1 MVNGK
6 CWMLINNSSIRSDA
20 DKICKTYNGA
30 TLVSIRNTDENQAL
44 TDFIKNEN
52 INTLW
57 TGLYCFG
64 ETNITACI
72 WDIQAGSAANYSS
85 FKVGY
90 PDADYGRCVFYIGN
104 GTDIG
109 QWENEECG
117 ETMPFVCEL
126 PPTVHAIGGFASS
139 KDYMIWMDGSPTD
152 YNNIQFSYAGSCV
165 IMAAGTTDTGYWYT
179 RPYLSTSPSAFEKT
193 TEMSSK
199 SETTTEIED
208 STTTTSVTP
217 PDLSTT
223 VDPRNQT
230 CTNHFTLINGKC
242 WRMFNLTHSR
252 TSADGICF
260 LHNGA
265 TLVSIKR
272 ANENRALVDFVKN
285 EHLDTVWTGLLC
297 NNGTNITS
305 CIWDIQA
312 GTAARYSNFEAGY
325 PDVTYGG
332 CVYFTASGKAIGQW
346 GSAQC
351 SQSMAFVCELPP
363 TVFDETCIFN
373 YNENCYTRF
382 DNYWSFSGA
391 QRECESRCSNLVS
404 IHSANEMRFI
414 QTIYSDVQSAFIRIG
429 GIAMSQ
435 DFLIWTDGSPGD
447 FENIQY
453 FQPGSCIIMATGTSK
468 SGYWYTHPCDQGYVY
483 LCEQPAGVHC

>member
-1 MVNGK
+1 MVVK
-6 CWMLINNSSIRSDA
+6 FDDA
-20 DKICKTYNGA
+20 TTLEENDNGA
-30 TLVSIRNTDENQAL
+30 LQTHFENSVAFVMDHWKPLLIGGISVFVLLVSVFLITFFATSLLLRVHPKRRRKRVQNLKLRQKLVYFLFLNSVNFSFIHSEN
-44 TDFIKNEN
+44 
-52 INTLW
+52 
-57 TGLYCFG
+57 
-64 ETNITACI
+64 
-72 WDIQAGSAANYSS
+72 
-85 FKVGY
+85 
-90 PDADYGRCVFYIGN
+90 
-104 GTDIG
+104 
-109 QWENEECG
+109 
-117 ETMPFVCEL
+117 
-126 PPTVHAIGGFASS
+126 
-139 KDYMIWMDGSPTD
+139 
-152 YNNIQFSYAGSCV
+152 
-165 IMAAGTTDTGYWYT
+165 
-179 RPYLSTSPSAFEKT
+179 
-193 TEMSSK
+193 
-199 SETTTEIED
+199 
-208 STTTTSVTP
+208 STTITSVTP
-217 PDLSTT
+217 PDSYTT
-223 VDPRNQT
+223 VDPRNQS

-265 TLVSIKR
+265 TLVSIKS

-351 SQSMAFVCELPP
+351 SQSMAFVCELPA
-363 TVFDETCIFN
+363 TVLGEKIDLDSFLVLFPDETCIFN
-373 YNENCYTRF
+373 YNGNCYTRF
-382 DNYWSFSGA
+382 DNYWNFSGA

-447 FENIQY
+447 FDNIQY

-483 LCEQPAGVHC
+483 LCKRPAGVHC